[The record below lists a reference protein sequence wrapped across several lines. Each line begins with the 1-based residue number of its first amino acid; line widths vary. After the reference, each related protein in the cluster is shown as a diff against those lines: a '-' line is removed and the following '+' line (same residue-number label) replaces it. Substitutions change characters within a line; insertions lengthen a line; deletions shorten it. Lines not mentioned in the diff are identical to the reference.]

1 MEVYFNLSIW
11 EDTYKALFDHK
22 YINFKIIKAPTA
34 IRAPRLSTGTDVHK
48 GFNKHTESVQSY
60 LKNAHFSTILF
71 CGTMYSAKEDF
82 AL

>member
-34 IRAPRLSTGTDVHK
+34 IRAPRLSTGTDVHNDTFANPHEIK
-48 GFNKHTESVQSY
+48 VFGSRRIYFTE
-60 LKNAHFSTILF
+60 KI
-71 CGTMYSAKEDF
+71 
-82 AL
+82 

>member
-34 IRAPRLSTGTDVHK
+34 IRAPRDVYKRQEKNKTAHRPLMSTHSQNFGSGLSLIHI
-48 GFNKHTESVQSY
+48 S
-60 LKNAHFSTILF
+60 
-71 CGTMYSAKEDF
+71 
-82 AL
+82 